1 MELNFNFLSISL
13 FSAAVISAI
22 TTTAIFFRSGHAVR
36 TFAIMMLGVTIW
48 AFAYSFELAMTD
60 LESIMFWLRLEYIG
74 ISLIPAL
81 WIIFI
86 LQFTGNEKYLNSKTI
101 TLIYLM
107 PVITLLIVWTNNWHN
122 LHYKSYEMVMIDGLY
137 LLSFEPGAWYIIHT
151 IIFYCFLILGLLLL
165 IFKFRREKTIFKKQI
180 LVVIFGASIPWLT
193 NIIYLL
199 DFKPFEH
206 LDLTPFAFIFTGII
220 ISFGLL
226 RFKLFEVLPFAR
238 EKIIE
243 EMAEGIVILDT
254 IYHVIDSNPAFRKT
268 FNTTETDL
276 IGKPVFTIFPDD
288 DHLLKNLEKKEPV
301 KFEYKQQLNEEQIL
315 FEVTIQP
322 ILVKQGEVNGYF
334 VVFRDITE
342 AKSAQEELTYA
353 KELLEETGRLARVGG
368 WHLDLESDELVWT
381 AMTKNIFEVDP
392 DFVPDLESAINFYYD
407 EKSRREVSL
416 ALDNSIRKNES
427 FSLELP
433 IETAKGNKKW
443 VVAIGKPIFKGK
455 KCIKLHGSVQD
466 ITEKK
471 RTESRLLRA
480 KKMAESANQAKS
492 EFLANMSHEIRT
504 PLNGIIGFSD
514 LLKQSELK
522 EDQKGYMDIVF
533 QSANSLLEILNDILD
548 LSKIEAG
555 RMELDPYSTNIN
567 KMAEKCIDILR
578 FQAENKNLSIRYR
591 VEENVPKYLVLDEL
605 RVRQV
610 LINLLGNSIKF
621 TNEGEI
627 ELIIQKVGSRKKRE
641 IIRFLVRDTGIGI
654 SHSNLKKIFQAFSQE
669 DNSITRKFGGTGLG
683 LTISNRI
690 LQLMNSK
697 LTVQSVVGEGS
708 TFSFNLESVVVEEP
722 RKVDED
728 LYQPN
733 RDSVSIGE
741 QPNSGVS
748 MDAVLLSGKSKDD
761 PLKILIA
768 EDNDTNRFLIKIIL
782 LNLYPNAAILEA
794 KNGDEAVKIFI
805 SENPDVILMDV
816 QMPLKSGYES
826 TKEIRKRKGGDKV
839 PIIACTAGALKG
851 EREKCL
857 EAGMND
863 YIGKPIVKESV
874 ERVMNKWVI
883 DSESEDVDKKA
894 VEKGFSNEKH
904 YNREELRKRY
914 GEVLDTLEDLLMIAK
929 TSLSDSRVSF
939 EKIQTVPDEKLDFK
953 LIKNAAHK
961 VKGTALSMSF
971 GQLASIAIEL
981 EGNPPSNLQNAREL
995 IQQLI
1000 DEINYL
1006 EENIQEL

>member
-13 FSAAVISAI
+13 FAAAVISAI

-36 TFAIMMLGVTIW
+36 TFTIMMLGVTIW

-60 LESIMFWLRLEYIG
+60 LDSIMFWLRLEYIG

-81 WIIFI
+81 WVIFI

-101 TLIYLM
+101 ALIYLM
-107 PVITLLIVWTNNWHN
+107 PVITLLMVWTNNWHN

-151 IIFYCFLILGLLLL
+151 IIFYCFMVLGFMLL
-165 IFKFRREKTIFKKQI
+165 ISKYRREKSIFKKQI

-268 FNTTETDL
+268 FNTTEMDL
-276 IGKPVFTIFPDD
+276 IGKPVFTIFPND
-288 DHLLKNLEKKEPV
+288 DHLLKNLEKQKPV

-315 FEVTIQP
+315 FEVTIKP
-322 ILVKQGEVNGYF
+322 ILIKQGEVNGYF

-342 AKSAQEELTYA
+342 AKRAQEELTYA

-407 EKSRREVSL
+407 EKSRREVSQ
-416 ALDNSIRKNES
+416 AIENSIRKNQS

-433 IETAKGNKKW
+433 IETANGNKKW

-471 RTESRLLRA
+471 RIESRLLRA
-480 KKMAESANQAKS
+480 KKMAESANEAKS

-514 LLKQSELK
+514 LLRESELK

-533 QSANSLLEILNDILD
+533 QSAKSLLEILNDILD

-555 RMELDPYSTNIN
+555 RMELDPNSTNIQ
-567 KMAEKCIDILR
+567 KLAEKCIDILR
-578 FQAENKNLSIRYR
+578 FQAENKNLSISYR
-591 VEENVPKYLVLDEL
+591 VDKNVPQYLVLDEL

-627 ELIIQKVGSRKKRE
+627 ELIIQKVESRKKRE
-641 IIRFLVRDTGIGI
+641 VIRFLVRDTGIGI
-654 SHSNLKKIFQAFSQE
+654 SKSNLKKIFQAFSQE
-669 DNSITRKFGGTGLG
+669 DNSITRKYGGTGLG

-697 LTVQSVVGEGS
+697 LTVQSVLGEGS
-708 TFSFNLESVVVEEP
+708 TFSFNLESVVGEEP
-722 RKVDED
+722 QKIDED
-728 LYQPN
+728 LKQPKRAN
-733 RDSVSIGE
+733 IGE
-741 QPNSGVS
+741 QTHPGAS
-748 MDAVLLSGKSKDD
+748 MDVIQLSGKSKDE
-761 PLKILIA
+761 PFKILIA
-768 EDNDTNRFLIKIIL
+768 EDNDTNRFLLKTIL
-782 LNLYPNAAILEA
+782 LNLYPNATILEA
-794 KNGDEAVKIFI
+794 INGEEAVKIFT
-805 SENPDVILMDV
+805 SVNPAVILMDV
-816 QMPLKSGYES
+816 QMPIKSGYES
-826 TKEIRKRKGGDKV
+826 TKEIRKSKDGDKV

-851 EREKCL
+851 ERERCL
-857 EAGMND
+857 AVGMND
-863 YIGKPIVKESV
+863 FISKPIVKESV

-883 DSESEDVDKKA
+883 GSESEGVGKKA
-894 VEKGFSNEKH
+894 AKISSSIEKH
-904 YNREELRKRY
+904 YNGEELRERY
-914 GEVLDTLEDLLMIAK
+914 GEFLDTLEELLMISK
-929 TSLSDSRVSF
+929 TSLSDSRESF
-939 EKIQTVPDEKLDFK
+939 EKIQLVSDEKLDFD
-953 LIKNAAHK
+953 LIKHTAHK

-971 GQLASIAIEL
+971 GKLASIAIKL
-981 EGNPPSNLQNAREL
+981 EANSLSNLQNVREL
-995 IQQLI
+995 MQQLI
-1000 DEINYL
+1000 DEIYYL
-1006 EENIQEL
+1006 EDNIQEL